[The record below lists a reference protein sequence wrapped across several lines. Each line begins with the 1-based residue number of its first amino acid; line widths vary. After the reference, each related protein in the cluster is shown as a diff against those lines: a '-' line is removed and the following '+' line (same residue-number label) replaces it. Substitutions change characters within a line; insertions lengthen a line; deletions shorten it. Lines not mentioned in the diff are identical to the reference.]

1 MTVSR
6 HAVIAALLLS
16 TALPAGV
23 FAQAGDDAVDG
34 ILSCR
39 GIAETAAR
47 LACFDSAAARLAG
60 DRDSG
65 ELMTVTRSDVAAV
78 EGDSFGFSMPSLP
91 RLRMPRL
98 AIAAADR
105 QHDALAGANTVDMT
119 GDAPAV
125 VADATPPQPAAVPA
139 PGSTPTPA
147 QAPTQAPAQA
157 QASAQASAT
166 AGSAAAEAAAE
177 TSVAILERTDDGDV
191 FRVEMEIERTRTVG
205 YDTTIFYMT
214 NGQVWRQTD
223 NGSVRIPRNGPNT
236 AEIRR
241 GAMTSYLL
249 RVNGRGRAIR
259 VERQQ

>member
-125 VADATPPQPAAVPA
+125 VADATPPQPAAAPMPTPTPA
-139 PGSTPTPA
+139 PTPA
-147 QAPTQAPAQA
+147 QAQAQA
-157 QASAQASAT
+157 QTPASAQASA
-166 AGSAAAEAAAE
+166 AAASAAAEAAAE

-249 RVNGRGRAIR
+249 RVNGQGRAIR